1 MIPDGNGGE
10 VVDESGSQVELN
22 ISDGF
27 IIGASVVP
35 GGQGFGF
42 TELPRIRINSD
53 TGVGATLRPILKFTR
68 VDDANALAATSQNA
82 VLTVIDCVQK

>member
-1 MIPDGNGGE
+1 MHLSYL
-10 VVDESGSQVELN
+10 VDKDLDLQNFLES
-22 ISDGF
+22 
-27 IIGASVVP
+27 
-35 GGQGFGF
+35 
-42 TELPRIRINSD
+42 RINSD

>member
-1 MIPDGNGGE
+1 MIPSDDGE
-10 VVDESGSQVELN
+10 VVDQSGSQIELN
-22 ISDGF
+22 ISNGF

-53 TGVGATLRPILKFTR
+53 IGVGATLRPILKFTR